1 MKPRLTTSALFAT
14 ALLLTGCSSEK
25 VGEVKDENG
34 DAPVPIEAMP
44 SGNAVEPET
53 ENEVQSVVAGELHFT
68 PAEQLI
74 KARVGTGEV
83 AFIYTACNRGVKPV
97 RITRVDSGCACIE
110 ESVEPELVPPG
121 ETATITAIYETGRLS
136 GLAEKV
142 LSIETDQEGVGAA
155 HLMVKLEMQPV
166 YLIDRELTT
175 WKKGERSSTKT
186 VTFETVAETPIA
198 VLEAKSSRPEID
210 ARVEMV
216 VQGREYRIHLTPS
229 STADNLLGMVRLETD
244 CEIEG
249 HSRPLLYVTIQ

>member
-1 MKPRLTTSALFAT
+1 VEDRNRVDP
-14 ALLLTGCSSEK
+14 
-25 VGEVKDENG
+25 
-34 DAPVPIEAMP
+34 APVEEMVSRNAKEPDPESEVP
-44 SGNAVEPET
+44 SVI
-53 ENEVQSVVAGELHFT
+53 AGDLHFT

-83 AFIYTACNRGVKPV
+83 AFVYTARNQGTKPIL
-97 RITRVDSGCACIE
+97 ITRVDSGCACIE

-121 ETATITAIYETGRLS
+121 KTATITAIYETGRLS

-155 HLMVKLEMQPV
+155 HLMVKLEMEPV
-166 YLIDRELTT
+166 YLIDRELTS
-175 WKKGERSSTKT
+175 WRKGERSSTKT
-186 VTFETVAETPIA
+186 VTFEAVADTPIA

-210 ARVEMV
+210 ARVETV
-216 VQGREYRIHLTPS
+216 IQGREYRIHLTPS

-244 CEIEG
+244 CDIEG